1 MRTADGRGHNASI
14 WFTLAKEDGNT
25 NLHRKITFIGKEQ
38 LVSVGVKK
46 R

>member
-14 WFTLAKEDGNT
+14 WFRLAKENGNT
-25 NLHRKITFIGKEQ
+25 NLHRKIIFTGKEQ
-38 LVSVGVKK
+38 LVFVGVKK

>member
-14 WFTLAKEDGNT
+14 WFTLAKENGNT
-25 NLHRKITFIGKEQ
+25 NLHRKIIFTGKEQ
-38 LVSVGVKK
+38 LVSVRVKK